1 MYFIVHAAFV
11 LIKLMMMMMITLD
24 SHANASAFHWVS
36 IMHERGLVTFS
47 AIFNEI
53 LLIMRNAFIEIVIFI
68 YTVSQIIE
76 HPNTL
81 PM

>member
-1 MYFIVHAAFV
+1 
-11 LIKLMMMMMITLD
+11 
-24 SHANASAFHWVS
+24 
-36 IMHERGLVTFS
+36 MHERGLVTFS

-68 YTVSQIIE
+68 YTVSQIIK